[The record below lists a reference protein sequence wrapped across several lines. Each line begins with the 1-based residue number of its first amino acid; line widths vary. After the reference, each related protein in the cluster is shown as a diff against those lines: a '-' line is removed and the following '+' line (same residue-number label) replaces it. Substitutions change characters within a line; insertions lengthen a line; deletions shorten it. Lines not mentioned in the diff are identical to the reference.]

1 MRDGLLRIMIC
12 VTGASGTV
20 GREVVKQLQASG
32 AAFRAA
38 VSSSSSAEAARARG
52 IDDVVI
58 CDYHE
63 VETVR
68 AVLQGCDTLFL
79 LGANLIEQTDLEI
92 GVVEA
97 AKAAGI
103 QHIVKLS
110 VMGAPDES
118 YSLAH
123 VHRPVE
129 KAIEASGL
137 GWTFLRPNSYMQ
149 NIVTFMKPTIQSD
162 SMFYTA
168 SADARIS
175 HVDARDI
182 ATVAAQA
189 LTAPERHRGQ
199 AYVLTGPAAVT
210 YDELAAAVSSALDRP
225 IQHVSLPSDDLRA
238 GMVAEGVP
246 EPLADRLL
254 DLERYFREGSASFIS
269 GDIERVTGRPARP
282 LTDYL
287 RDHTA
292 LLQST

>member
-1 MRDGLLRIMIC
+1 MIC

-32 AAFRAA
+32 ADFRAA
-38 VSSSSSAEAARARG
+38 VSSPSSAEAARARG
-52 IDDVVI
+52 LDAVI
-58 CDYHE
+58 CDYHQL
-63 VETVR
+63 ETVR
-68 AVLQGCDTLFL
+68 AALRGCDVLFL
-79 LGANLIEQTDLEI
+79 LGANLIDQTDLEV

-110 VMGAPDES
+110 VMGAPDEA

-129 KAIEASGL
+129 KAIEASGI

-162 SMFYTA
+162 SMFFSA
-168 SADARIS
+168 SGEARIS

-182 ATVAAQA
+182 AAVAARA

-199 AYVLTGPAAVT
+199 AYVLTGPEAVT
-210 YDELAAAVSSALDRP
+210 YDELAAAVSTALNRP
-225 IQHVSLPSDDLRA
+225 IAHVSLPPEDLRA
-238 GMVAEGVP
+238 GMLAEGFP

-254 DLERYFREGSASFIS
+254 DLERYFREGKASVIS
-269 GDIERVTGRPARP
+269 PDIERVTGRPARP
-282 LTDYL
+282 LADYL
-287 RDHTA
+287 GDHA
-292 LLQST
+292 ELLKSA

>member
-1 MRDGLLRIMIC
+1 MIC

-20 GREVVKQLQASG
+20 GREVVKQLQSSG

-52 IDDVVI
+52 LDAVI
-58 CDYHE
+58 CDYHQ

-68 AVLQGCDTLFL
+68 AALHGCDTLFL
-79 LGANLIEQTDLEI
+79 LGANLPDQTELEI
-92 GVVEA
+92 GVVET
-97 AKAAGI
+97 AKTTGV

-149 NIVTFMKPTIQSD
+149 NVVTFMKPTIQLD

-182 ATVAAQA
+182 AAVAAQA
-189 LTAPERHRGQ
+189 LTAPEQHRGQ
-199 AYVLTGPAAVT
+199 AYVLTGPEALT
-210 YDELAAAVSSALDRP
+210 YDELAATISSALGRP
-225 IQHVSLPSDDLRA
+225 ITHVSLPAEDLRA
-238 GMVAEGVP
+238 GMLAEGLP

-254 DLERYFREGSASFIS
+254 DLERYFREGKASLIS
-269 GDIERVTGRPARP
+269 SDIARVTGQPARP

-287 RDHTA
+287 RDHTE
-292 LLQST
+292 LLKSA